1 MPRKRAD
8 RAREA
13 FTVEMPRVLP
23 VERESAEVWWLD
35 LDGRRLRLTN
45 LDKIFWPHEGFTKGD
60 LIDYY
65 VNVAPWIL
73 PYLRERPLTMKRMP
87 NGATGGF
94 FYEKEAPSHT
104 PAWMPRCPVESS
116 GSDDGRWGPPKHEV
130 IRFLMVEDAAGCA
143 FMANLGC
150 IEFHPLHSRC
160 GTVGHPDY
168 LFFDLDPFEPAG
180 FDDVL
185 AVARLVRVSCEQL
198 GLRAYP
204 KTSGATGMQ
213 IYVPLE
219 PSFTYE
225 EARGLVG
232 AIGHL
237 LRKVDPDRVTMEW
250 QVSKRTGKIFVDHNM
265 NRVGANIAAVFSLRP
280 EPGAPVSTP
289 LTWDEV
295 ERGDVRPGDFTIRTI
310 WDRLKAWGEPGREP
324 FHGLLADHQDIG
336 GALEAL
342 GVERTGETGAAGA
355 ERGGGRATAAR
366 STGPARGAVRS
377 DTSAEVIARSKDPK
391 LAEYLQKRTFGEEG
405 TPEPA
410 SGEPSPGGNAFV
422 IQKHDA
428 TRIHYDLR
436 LERDGVMVSWAVP
449 KGLPAVKGERHLAV
463 HTEDHPME
471 YNAFEGT
478 IPKGH
483 YGAGAVRIWDQGTY
497 DPVEWTDTKV
507 SFRLHG
513 ERYRGEE
520 YHLIKTKR
528 GENDWLVFMA
538 SRSVE
543 DPPTAPPAFAPM
555 MAEPGG
561 RPFDDPDWVFEPK
574 LDGVRSLV
582 YLGMNSVRLVSRTGK
597 DQTERYPELG
607 RIFERVTAENA
618 VLDGEIVAFDAAGR
632 PSFQRLQQRM
642 NLASESEIDR
652 MRREVPVQLFVFDV
666 MWLDGQDLT
675 KLPLTERRARLEEIV
690 VPGKGIDLTL
700 VVPEHG
706 TALWESAK
714 ERGLEGVIAK
724 RAASRYLPGRRSPD
738 WRKVKVLNR
747 DDFVILGW
755 TPGQGGRASSF
766 AALLLGAHVAGK
778 LRWVGQVGT
787 GFSDRTL
794 KGLMAK
800 LTELETDRP
809 AVDEDPELAR
819 VPGAR
824 WVRPELIASVEYLQV
839 TEGGRKLRAPSFKG
853 LRDDVLPE
861 DCVLVAPD
869 DA

>member
-1 MPRKRAD
+1 MAIMPRTRAG
-8 RAREA
+8 RGREA
-13 FTVEMPRVLP
+13 FTVDMPTALP

-35 LDGRRLRLTN
+35 LDGQRLRLTN
-45 LDKIFWPHEGFTKGD
+45 LDKIFWPNEGFTKGD
-60 LIDYY
+60 VVAYY
-65 VNVAPWIL
+65 VNVAPWIV
-73 PYLRERPLTMKRMP
+73 PYVLERPLTMKRMP

-94 FYEKEAPSHT
+94 FYEKDAPSHT
-104 PAWMPRCPVESS
+104 PEWMPRCPVESV
-116 GSDDGRWGPPKHEV
+116 GDGEGRWGPAKHEV
-130 IRFLMVEDAAGCA
+130 INYLMVEDAAGVA

-160 GTVGHPDY
+160 GTVRHPDY

-180 FDDVL
+180 FEQVL
-185 AVARLVRVSCEQL
+185 AVARLVHVSCEQL

-219 PSFTYE
+219 SAFTYE
-225 EARGLVG
+225 ETRGLVG
-232 AIGHL
+232 ALGHL
-237 LRKVDPDRVTMEW
+237 LRRADPDLVTMEW
-250 QVSKRTGKIFVDHNM
+250 QIAKRTGKVFVDHNM
-265 NRVGANIAAVFSLRP
+265 NRVGANIAAVFSIRP
-280 EPGAPVSTP
+280 EAGATVSTP

-295 ERGDVRPGDFTIRTI
+295 EAGDVRPQDFTIRTI
-310 WDRLKAWGEPGREP
+310 WDRLKAWGEPGGEP
-324 FHGLLADHQDIG
+324 FHGLLTDHQDIG
-336 GALEAL
+336 PALDAL
-342 GVERTGETGAAGA
+342 GVPRA
-355 ERGGGRATAAR
+355 EEPPRQE
-366 STGPARGAVRS
+366 SS
-377 DTSAEVIARSKDPK
+377 EEVIARSKDPK
-391 LAEYLQKRTFGEEG
+391 LGEYLQKRTFGADG

-449 KGLPAVKGERHLAV
+449 KGLPSVRGERHLAV
-463 HTEDHPME
+463 QTEDHPME
-471 YNAFEGT
+471 YNTFEGA

-483 YGAGAVRIWDQGTY
+483 YGAGEVRIWDHGTY
-497 DPVEWTDTKV
+497 DRVEWTDTKV

-528 GENDWLVFMA
+528 GENDWLVLMA

-543 DPPTAPPAFAPM
+543 EPPAPPPTFAPM
-555 MAEPGG
+555 MAEAGG
-561 RPFDDPDWVFEPK
+561 KPFDDPAWAFEPK

-582 YLGMNSVRLVSRTGK
+582 YLEMNSVRLVSRTGK
-597 DQTERYPELG
+597 DQTDKYPEFG

-618 VLDGEIVAFDAAGR
+618 VLDGEIVAPDAQGR

-642 NLASESEIDR
+642 NLASKPDIDR

-666 MWLDGQDLT
+666 LWLDGKDLT

-690 VPGKGIDLTL
+690 VPGKGIDVTL

-706 TALWESAK
+706 LALWESAK
-714 ERGLEGVIAK
+714 QRGLEGMIAK
-724 RAASRYLPGRRSPD
+724 RAASRYQPGRRSPD
-738 WRKVKVLNR
+738 WKKIKVLNR

-755 TPGQGGRASSF
+755 TPGQGGRGSSF
-766 AALLLGAHVAGK
+766 GALLLGAYVDGA

-787 GFSDRTL
+787 GFTDRTL
-794 KGLMAK
+794 VDLMAK
-800 LTELETDRP
+800 LTALESDRP
-809 AVDEDPELAR
+809 AVEDDPDLAR
-819 VPGAR
+819 VAGAR
-824 WVRPELIASVEYLQV
+824 WVRPELVASVEYLQV
-839 TEGGRKLRAPSFKG
+839 TDGGRKLRAPSFKG

-861 DCVLVAPD
+861 DCALEVAATEP
-869 DA
+869 